1 MSYFPYPTPPL
12 RCGAICLIGGDMAA
26 REEMTQAEIEE
37 YLADHSEYDGRGERP
52 DGDYDD
58 GDGVKGQVKAQ

>member
-1 MSYFPYPTPPL
+1 
-12 RCGAICLIGGDMAA
+12 MAT

-52 DGDYDD
+52 DGDYED
-58 GDGVKGQVKAQ
+58 GYGKTGQVKAQ

>member
-1 MSYFPYPTPPL
+1 MSHFPYPTPPL
-12 RCGAICLIGGDMAA
+12 RCDVICLIGGTVAE
-26 REEMTQAEIEE
+26 REAMTPEEVEE

-58 GDGVKGQVKAQ
+58 GDGETEQVKAQ